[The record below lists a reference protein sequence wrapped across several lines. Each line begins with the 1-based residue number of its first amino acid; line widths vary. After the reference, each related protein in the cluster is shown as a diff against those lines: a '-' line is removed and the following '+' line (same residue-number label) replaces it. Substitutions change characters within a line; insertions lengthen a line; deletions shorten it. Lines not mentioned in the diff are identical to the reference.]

1 MVKELKDK
9 NGFIPKYVKLYEQ
22 YKSLILEGGLSGGDK
37 LPSIRTNSQ
46 NFNLS
51 RTTVE
56 AAYALL
62 AAEGYIISKA
72 QSGFYVCSADF
83 EKIAQIKKGEADAAS
98 DKPNIKYDL
107 VSSSADRESFNF
119 ALWRRYVKS
128 ALRQDERLLS
138 YGEPQGEADLREA
151 ICSYIGKERN
161 VICTPKQIVIA
172 AGTQN
177 LIGILCAI
185 ASERKDV
192 IFVGSRFDGGK
203 AVFEDYGK
211 NVAAMLSVPERIGD
225 LAKYNA
231 SMIYTSP
238 SHIDSWG
245 NVLGIRQRME
255 MLEFAHEHDCLII
268 EDDYDSEFRLNG
280 KPIPPL
286 FSMDACEKVIYMN
299 TFSKSLTP
307 TIRISYM
314 VLPVHLINRFYRE
327 LSFYACT
334 VSNFE
339 QYTLAAFI
347 RKGYFEKHINRMR
360 LYYSRQRKKMI
371 ETIRKS
377 RLHDVCEI
385 MENDSGLHFLI
396 RIKTDKEDGEILRAL
411 RERGIRVNALSEY
424 FFTPSDRKHCFII
437 NYSNIDTEKAGE
449 ACDIFYEML
458 TE

>member
-138 YGEPQGEADLREA
+138 YGEPQGESDLREA

-185 ASERKDV
+185 ASKRKDV

-255 MLEFAHEHDCLII
+255 MLEFAHAHDCLII
-268 EDDYDSEFRLNG
+268 EDDYDSEFRYYSRSTPSLQG
-280 KPIPPL
+280 
-286 FSMDACEKVIYMN
+286 MDAGQTVVYIG
-299 TFSKSLTP
+299 TFSKMLLPS
-307 TIRISYM
+307 IRISFM
-314 VLPVHLINRFYRE
+314 VLPLSLVKKYEERGKLYNQTASKAEQIALCQYIRDGHLG
-327 LSFYACT
+327 AQ
-334 VSNFE
+334 V
-339 QYTLAAFI
+339 
-347 RKGYFEKHINRMR
+347 RK
-360 LYYSRQRKKMI
+360 QRKQYAAKTKQICKKANELMPKSI
-371 ETIRKS
+371 EFS
-377 RLHDVCEI
+377 ECQA
-385 MENDSGLHFLI
+385 SYLI
-396 RIKTDKEDGEILRAL
+396 RIKAKTKKSNADIAKDAEKNGIKLRLVGNENGKSLMLISVAGFDTQNCDDMLQRIRAAIED
-411 RERGIRVNALSEY
+411 
-424 FFTPSDRKHCFII
+424 
-437 NYSNIDTEKAGE
+437 
-449 ACDIFYEML
+449 
-458 TE
+458 